1 MKVRIRWGSRT
12 PFPLRASPPEP
23 APESS
28 PEPMPPP
35 AEPPPV
41 DAPSSEAPSL
51 ASSVE
56 APPADAQPA
65 EPSPAIVAMPPR
77 EPGIIGKLM
86 IEAYGASNVGCV
98 RTNNEDYFLV
108 APTIGLYVV
117 ADGMGGAQAGEHASK
132 LAVETVHALLQSL
145 DPSHRDSDTV
155 SEALV
160 SAFEEANRRVMDASA
175 SDPGLEGMGTTLI
188 AAMES
193 DDGLV
198 IASVG
203 DSRGYEHDSDK
214 LKLITE
220 DQTWVNEVG
229 RRLGIEEESLK
240 THPMRHVLT
249 MAIGVSE
256 QLRVHTY
263 ELHPSPGT
271 QVLLCSDG
279 LHGVAPEEEVAE
291 ILHSKDSLESKCDQL
306 IAAAR
311 AHGGPD
317 NVTAVLLQAA

>member
-1 MKVRIRWGSRT
+1 
-12 PFPLRASPPEP
+12 
-23 APESS
+23 
-28 PEPMPPP
+28 
-35 AEPPPV
+35 
-41 DAPSSEAPSL
+41 
-51 ASSVE
+51 
-56 APPADAQPA
+56 
-65 EPSPAIVAMPPR
+65 
-77 EPGIIGKLM
+77 M

-108 APTIGLYVV
+108 AAPIGLYVV

-132 LAVETVHALLQSL
+132 LAVETVYELILKL
-145 DPSHRDSDTV
+145 DLPRRDSDAV

-160 SAFEEANRRVMDASA
+160 SAFEEANRRVMDAAA
-175 SDPGLEGMGTTLI
+175 SDPNLEGMGTTLI

-193 DDGLV
+193 SDGLV
-198 IASVG
+198 VASVG
-203 DSRGYEHDSDK
+203 DSRGYESGDG

-263 ELHPSPGT
+263 ELHPTPGT

-279 LHGVAPEEEVAE
+279 LHGVAPEEELAA
-291 ILHSKDSLESKCDQL
+291 ILQSKESLESKCEQL

-317 NVTAVLLQAA
+317 NVTAVLLLTR

>member
-1 MKVRIRWGSRT
+1 MKLRIRWGSRAPET
-12 PFPLRASPPEP
+12 PPEL
-23 APESS
+23 AP
-28 PEPMPPP
+28 PTP
-35 AEPPPV
+35 AENVPAV
-41 DAPSSEAPSL
+41 DPLAGNAPRTIADL
-51 ASSVE
+51 A
-56 APPADAQPA
+56 
-65 EPSPAIVAMPPR
+65 PR

-108 APTIGLYVV
+108 APTLGQYVV

-132 LAVETVHALLQSL
+132 LAVETVHDLLQNL
-145 DPSHRDSDTV
+145 DNSHRDSDTV
-155 SEALV
+155 AEALV
-160 SAFEEANRRVMDASA
+160 SAFEEANRRVMDAA
-175 SDPGLEGMGTTLI
+175 AADPNLEGMGTTLI

-193 DDGLV
+193 NDGLIV
-198 IASVG
+198 ASVG
-203 DSRGYEHDSDK
+203 DSRVYVYEKDK
-214 LKLITE
+214 LMLITE

-271 QVLLCSDG
+271 QILLCSDG
-279 LHGVAPEEEVAE
+279 LHGVAPEEEVAA
-291 ILHSKDSLESKCDQL
+291 ILDSKDSLEKKCEQL

-317 NVTAVLLQAA
+317 NVTAVLLQAL